1 MSGLKK
7 AQPRDLHRIFVIV
20 CFLLLLLTAACHRLP
35 PPPANLGQSWG
46 EQKTFDYQGIKINY
60 YEAGRGQPIILLH
73 GFGAS
78 AYTWRFLGPELAGE
92 RRVFTIDLKGHGFS
106 DKPQDGKYAVSD
118 QAEIVA
124 AFLRAQNLQD
134 AVLIGNS
141 MGGGV
146 ALMIYFQLR
155 EESPPRIKGLVLI
168 DSAGYPQKLPWF
180 IRLARI
186 PVLNTLGAGLL
197 SPRFVTGM
205 VLRKCYYNKDK
216 ITDEMIDTYA
226 YYGSLPGAA
235 DAVQQTAKQIIP
247 PDMEAMIAQYK
258 TVRVPTLIIWG
269 EQDEVVPLEG
279 GRNFQRDIPDSELV
293 ILPRCGHIPQE
304 EEPLETRR
312 LIKAFLKDKT

>member
-1 MSGLKK
+1 M
-7 AQPRDLHRIFVIV
+7 
-20 CFLLLLLTAACHRLP
+20 
-35 PPPANLGQSWG
+35 
-46 EQKTFDYQGIKINY
+46 
-60 YEAGRGQPIILLH
+60 
-73 GFGAS
+73 
-78 AYTWRFLGPELAGE
+78 
-92 RRVFTIDLKGHGFS
+92 
-106 DKPQDGKYAVSD
+106 
-118 QAEIVA
+118 VA
-124 AFLRAQNLQD
+124 AFIRDRNLKD

-146 ALMIYFQLR
+146 ALMTYFQLR
-155 EESPPRIKGLVLI
+155 EENPKRIKGLVLI

-180 IRLARI
+180 IAMARI
-186 PVLNTLGAGLL
+186 PVLNTLGGALL
-197 SPRFVTGM
+197 SPRFLTGL

-247 PDMEAMIAQYK
+247 PDMEAMIARYK
-258 TVRVPTLIIWG
+258 TVRIPTLIIWG

-279 GRNFQRDIPDSELV
+279 GRNFKRDIPDSVLV

-312 LIKAFLKDKT
+312 LITEFLKEL